1 MQDTSSEP
9 RQDNLYAPPRARI
22 ADPQTEAEIRPMP
35 FYVVSTT
42 KVLVLS
48 IATFGMYT
56 LYWFWRHWKLHK
68 IDRKLDIWPVP
79 RAVFS
84 IFFAHS
90 LNSEIDHRITRN
102 GARHRWSPGF
112 WATLYVV
119 AVIGS
124 RIANRLPE
132 TAISVQAAVLA
143 SMVAVFAITA
153 SLFHAQ
159 RAANIACDDPQ
170 ALSNNRFTAANWVWI
185 VLGSLFWLLMGL
197 GLMLPEETV

>member
-1 MQDTSSEP
+1 MHDGIEP
-9 RQDNLYAPPRARI
+9 RQDNLYAPPTAPI
-22 ADPQTEAEIRPMP
+22 VDPQTEAASRPTP
-35 FYVVSTT
+35 FYVVSTA
-42 KVLVLS
+42 KVAVLS
-48 IATFGMYT
+48 IVTFGLYT

-102 GARHRWSPGF
+102 GERHRWSPGL

-119 AVIGS
+119 AVIAS
-124 RIANRLPE
+124 RIANRVPE
-132 TAISVQAAVLA
+132 TVMSAEMALLA
-143 SMVAVFAITA
+143 SMTAVFAITA

-159 RAANIACDDPQ
+159 RAANIASGDPQ
-170 ALSNNRFTAANWVWI
+170 ALSNNRFTVANWVWI
-185 VLGSLFWLLMGL
+185 VLGGLFWLLLGI
-197 GLMLPEETV
+197 GLMLPEEAV